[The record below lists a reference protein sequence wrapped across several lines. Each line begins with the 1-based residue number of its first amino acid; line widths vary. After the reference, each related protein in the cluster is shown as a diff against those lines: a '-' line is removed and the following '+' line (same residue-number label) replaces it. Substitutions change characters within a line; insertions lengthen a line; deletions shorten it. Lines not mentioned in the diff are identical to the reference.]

1 MTIEKSFEPNM
12 FSNITAVSEKSS
24 FAGERT
30 RLKFFTK

>member
-12 FSNITAVSEKSS
+12 FSNITAVSESS

-30 RLKFFTK
+30 RLKF